1 MSRTCRTLAAVALP
15 LAVLVTTGCAASTA
29 EAPVLEAD
37 CDADAITETAHHLL
51 DESDL
56 ILDSVDRL
64 DCSDGWSVITVTSS
78 GDGVPTQ
85 ASTFVFRETEFGW
98 VLKAPEI
105 VCGEGE
111 ETLPAVLQPGVC

>member
-1 MSRTCRTLAAVALP
+1 MLPVAAC
-15 LAVLVTTGCAASTA
+15 GSSNA

-37 CDADAITETAHHLL
+37 CDADAITEAAHHLL

-64 DCSDGWSVITVTSS
+64 DCSAGWAVIAVTSS
-78 GDGVPTQ
+78 GDGQPTQ

-111 ETLPAVLQPGVC
+111 DALPAVLATGVC